1 MRGLTRT
8 RWVVGAAAVALAA
21 TACGGGGD
29 EPPPAAGGTGAP
41 APGETA
47 AASGGTFSFYVG
59 EPEHLIPGNTNETS
73 GGEVLDALYTGLISY
88 DAETSQPVYDGLA
101 VENGITSD
109 DQKVWTIKLNEGW
122 TFHNGE
128 PVTAQSLVDAWNFT
142 AYGPNANGNSYFF
155 ENVEGYGDLQPK
167 KEGKDPKSKELSG
180 LKVIDDTTLEVT
192 LTAPFSQYPL
202 TVGYTAFY
210 PMAEEC
216 LADTKACEEKPIGTG
231 PFMMDGSW
239 NHNQGINVVK
249 YPDYQGEPAQA
260 DGVEF
265 RIYGDINTAYND
277 LLGGGLD
284 IMDSVPPEKV
294 ADAMA
299 NFGDRFITRES
310 SSFTYIGFP
319 TYDPKFQDPQLRKA
333 FSMAIDRQTI
343 IDKIFNGAFTPAKSV
358 VSPVVAGSREDPCGE
373 PCAYDPE
380 KAKQMF
386 DAAGGYDGEL
396 NLWFNSGAGHD
407 RWMEAVAN
415 FLRQNLGIED
425 IKFTQQ
431 DFAEYLANLDDEKV
445 DGPFR
450 LGWVMDYPSPQ
461 NYLEP
466 LHSTNGSSNNT
477 GYSNEDFDQLVE
489 EGNQASS
496 IDEGIASY
504 NAAEDVLLE
513 DFPIIPMWFG
523 KVQGAYSDRVDNVVI
538 DAFTS
543 VALEDVTVVAP

>member
-1 MRGLTRT
+1 
-8 RWVVGAAAVALAA
+8 
-21 TACGGGGD
+21 
-29 EPPPAAGGTGAP
+29 
-41 APGETA
+41 
-47 AASGGTFSFYVG
+47 
-59 EPEHLIPGNTNETS
+59 
-73 GGEVLDALYTGLISY
+73 
-88 DAETSQPVYDGLA
+88 
-101 VENGITSD
+101 
-109 DQKVWTIKLNEGW
+109 
-122 TFHNGE
+122 
-128 PVTAQSLVDAWNFT
+128 
-142 AYGPNANGNSYFF
+142 
-155 ENVEGYGDLQPK
+155 
-167 KEGKDPKSKELSG
+167 
-180 LKVIDDTTLEVT
+180 
-192 LTAPFSQYPL
+192 
-202 TVGYTAFY
+202 
-210 PMAEEC
+210 
-216 LADTKACEEKPIGTG
+216 
-231 PFMMDGSW
+231 MMDGSW
-239 NHNQGINVVK
+239 DHNRGINVVK

-265 RIYGDINTAYND
+265 KIYADVNTAYND

-319 TYDPKFQDPQLRKA
+319 TYDPKFQDPQLRKS

-386 DAAGGYDGEL
+386 DAAGGYDGTL
-396 NLWFNSGAGHD
+396 TLWFNSGAGHD

-466 LHSTNGSSNNT
+466 LHSTSGSSNNT